1 MIRKST
7 WTTLAAVALLA
18 ACAQKPTTPTAATP
32 PPAPAPPPPNAMLC
46 NFQWCPIYVVVSTAS
61 GAPTAKLQWDEVR
74 MQRAYSDGT
83 LLWTLYAPEYE
94 FRSYSV
100 TATGATSPGAWAEF
114 PVRQITDT
122 RYALDGLNKNN
133 TTYTYEVRVYRKG
146 DPANAT
152 PLVARGT
159 VVNAVN

>member
-61 GAPTAKLQWDEVR
+61 GPRLQ
-74 MQRAYSDGT
+74 SCSG
-83 LLWTLYAPEYE
+83 
-94 FRSYSV
+94 
-100 TATGATSPGAWAEF
+100 
-114 PVRQITDT
+114 
-122 RYALDGLNKNN
+122 
-133 TTYTYEVRVYRKG
+133 
-146 DPANAT
+146 
-152 PLVARGT
+152 
-159 VVNAVN
+159 

>member
-1 MIRKST
+1 M
-7 WTTLAAVALLA
+7 
-18 ACAQKPTTPTAATP
+18 
-32 PPAPAPPPPNAMLC
+32 
-46 NFQWCPIYVVVSTAS
+46 
-61 GAPTAKLQWDEVR
+61 
-74 MQRAYSDGT
+74 
-83 LLWTLYAPEYE
+83 
-94 FRSYSV
+94 
-100 TATGATSPGAWAEF
+100 
-114 PVRQITDT
+114 RQITDT

>member
-1 MIRKST
+1 MIRKVTWST
-7 WTTLAAVALLA
+7 FAAVALLA
-18 ACAQKPTTPTAATP
+18 ACAQKPPTPTSTTPP
-32 PPAPAPPPPNAMLC
+32 PPAPPPSNAMMC

-61 GAPTAKLQWDEVR
+61 GAPAAALQWDEVR

-83 LLWTLYAPEYE
+83 LLWTLYAPDYE
-94 FRSYSV
+94 FRANSV
-100 TATGATSPGAWAEF
+100 TATGTTAPGAWAEF

-122 RYALDGLNKNN
+122 RFALDGLNKNN

-146 DPANAT
+146 APPDAA